1 MSISWREPT
10 MKIRT
15 LTVLLAAV
23 VVLAAS
29 PAPAQIRPG
38 SVSITPFF
46 GGYTFD
52 SDLHLDTKPVYGL
65 RLGYDITPRWGV
77 EVATDYVSTELEQG
91 GGNVRALGYR
101 LDALYHFM
109 PDKKFVPFIAA
120 GVGGT
125 TLRYPEGMKND
136 TDSLFNYGG
145 GIKYFFTDALA
156 LRADIRQLL
165 VFDGSQSDFEYT
177 IGLTFLFG
185 GKKAA
190 AAPPP
195 VLDSD
200 GDSVPDNLDKCP
212 DTPTGV
218 RVDKDGCP
226 LDSDGDGV
234 PDYLDKCPDTPK
246 GVKVDKDGCPL
257 DSDGDGV
264 PDYLDKCPD
273 TPKGVKVDKDGCPIP
288 EKVAEKVSISLEIEF
303 DTGKADIKPQ
313 YGEQIKKVADFMK
326 TYPETTAVIEGH
338 TDNVG
343 REESNLRLSTKRAE
357 SVRTYLI
364 ENFGIAANRLTAR
377 GYGSSRPI
385 ADNATPEGR
394 QKNRRIEAVIETTVK
409 Q

>member
-1 MSISWREPT
+1 
-10 MKIRT
+10 MKIR
-15 LTVLLAAV
+15 VLMVVLIAAV
-23 VVLAAS
+23 FVLVVS
-29 PAPAQIRPG
+29 PAPAQIKPG

-52 SDLHLDTKPVYGL
+52 SDLNLDTKPVYGL
-65 RLGYDITPRWGV
+65 RLGYDITPRWGM
-77 EVATDYVSTELEQG
+77 EVAADYVSTELEQG

-109 PDKKFVPFIAA
+109 PDNRLVPFIAA

-125 TLRYPEGMKND
+125 TLRYPEGMKNE

-165 VFDGSQSDFEYT
+165 VFDGGRSDFEYT

-185 GKKAA
+185 GKMAA
-190 AAPPP
+190 ATPPP
-195 VLDSD
+195 EPAVFDSD
-200 GDSVPDNLDKCP
+200 GDGVPDNLDKCP
-212 DTPTGV
+212 DTPKGV
-218 RVDKDGCP
+218 KVDKDGCP

-288 EKVAEKVSISLEIEF
+288 QKAVEKVSIALAVQF

-313 YGEQIKKVADFMK
+313 YREQIKKVGDFMK

-377 GYGSSRPI
+377 GYGSSRPV

-409 Q
+409 P

>member
-1 MSISWREPT
+1 
-10 MKIRT
+10 
-15 LTVLLAAV
+15 
-23 VVLAAS
+23 
-29 PAPAQIRPG
+29 
-38 SVSITPFF
+38 
-46 GGYTFD
+46 
-52 SDLHLDTKPVYGL
+52 
-65 RLGYDITPRWGV
+65 
-77 EVATDYVSTELEQG
+77 
-91 GGNVRALGYR
+91 
-101 LDALYHFM
+101 M
-109 PDKKFVPFIAA
+109 PDNRLVPFIAA

-125 TLRYPEGMKND
+125 TLRYPEGMKNE

-165 VFDGSQSDFEYT
+165 VFDGGRSDFEYT

-185 GKKAA
+185 GKMAA
-190 AAPPP
+190 ATPPP
-195 VLDSD
+195 EPAVF
-200 GDSVPDNLDKCP
+200 
-212 DTPTGV
+212 
-218 RVDKDGCP
+218 
-226 LDSDGDGV
+226 DSDGDGV
-234 PDYLDKCPDTPK
+234 PDNLDKCPDTPK

-273 TPKGVKVDKDGCPIP
+273 TPKGVKVNKNGCTIP
-288 EKVAEKVSISLEIEF
+288 QKAAEKVSIALAVEF

-313 YGEQIKKVADFMK
+313 YREQIKKVGDFMK

-377 GYGSSRPI
+377 GYGSSRPV

-409 Q
+409 P

>member
-1 MSISWREPT
+1 M
-10 MKIRT
+10 
-15 LTVLLAAV
+15 
-23 VVLAAS
+23 
-29 PAPAQIRPG
+29 
-38 SVSITPFF
+38 
-46 GGYTFD
+46 
-52 SDLHLDTKPVYGL
+52 
-65 RLGYDITPRWGV
+65 
-77 EVATDYVSTELEQG
+77 EVAADYVSTELEQG

-109 PDKKFVPFIAA
+109 PDNRLVPFIAA

-125 TLRYPEGMKND
+125 TLRYPEGMKNE

-165 VFDGSQSDFEYT
+165 VFDGGRSDFEYT

-185 GKKAA
+185 GKMAA
-190 AAPPP
+190 ATPPP
-195 VLDSD
+195 EPAVF
-200 GDSVPDNLDKCP
+200 
-212 DTPTGV
+212 
-218 RVDKDGCP
+218 
-226 LDSDGDGV
+226 DSDGDGV
-234 PDYLDKCPDTPK
+234 PDNLDKCPDTPK

-288 EKVAEKVSISLEIEF
+288 QKAVEKVSIALAVQF

-313 YGEQIKKVADFMK
+313 YREQIKKVGDFMK

-377 GYGSSRPI
+377 GYGSSRPV

-409 Q
+409 P

>member
-1 MSISWREPT
+1 
-10 MKIRT
+10 
-15 LTVLLAAV
+15 
-23 VVLAAS
+23 
-29 PAPAQIRPG
+29 
-38 SVSITPFF
+38 
-46 GGYTFD
+46 
-52 SDLHLDTKPVYGL
+52 
-65 RLGYDITPRWGV
+65 V

-91 GGNVRALGYR
+91 GGNVRSLGYR

-125 TLRYPEGMKND
+125 TLRYPEGMKNE

-165 VFDGSQSDFEYT
+165 VFDGGRSDFEYT

-185 GKKAA
+185 GKIAA

-200 GDSVPDNLDKCP
+200 RDGVPDNLDKCP

-288 EKVAEKVSISLEIEF
+288 EKAAEKVSISLAIEF
-303 DTGKADIKPQ
+303 GTGKADIKPQ
-313 YGEQIKKVADFMK
+313 YGEQIKRVADFMK

-343 REESNLRLSTKRAE
+343 REESNLRLSTMRAE

-377 GYGSSRPI
+377 GYGSARPV

-394 QKNRRIEAVIETTVK
+394 
-409 Q
+409 